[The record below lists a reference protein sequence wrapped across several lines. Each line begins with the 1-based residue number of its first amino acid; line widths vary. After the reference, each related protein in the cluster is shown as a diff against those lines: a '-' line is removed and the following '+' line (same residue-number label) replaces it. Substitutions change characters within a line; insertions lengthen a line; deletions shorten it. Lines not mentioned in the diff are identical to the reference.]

1 MLLSNPGNTLYL
13 LGNQKQSYNFLPLCF
28 LQALTDIAKKRQRM
42 GLLSALSDNAIQS
55 YQSQSSGRTATD
67 KHQNQTTV
75 SPKLY
80 ETNIVIDESGRRVKE
95 TAV

>member
-1 MLLSNPGNTLYL
+1 
-13 LGNQKQSYNFLPLCF
+13 
-28 LQALTDIAKKRQRM
+28 M

-67 KHQNQTTV
+67 KHQNQTAL

>member
-1 MLLSNPGNTLYL
+1 
-13 LGNQKQSYNFLPLCF
+13 
-28 LQALTDIAKKRQRM
+28 M

-55 YQSQSSGRTATD
+55 YQSQSSSRTATD